1 MPDEG
6 VTRSALGGVAS
17 PFHAFCGQGQLR
29 PLPRNTNEYIVWGQ
43 LYPPTTIVIQ
53 LRGRVIVKGQPK
65 PTPPFLLTSPIMH
78 ENFEDLCR
86 NLRQVSGWSMGN
98 LTVGSLLKAIFGG

>member
-1 MPDEG
+1 MNTLYE
-6 VTRSALGGVAS
+6 VSLTHLL
-17 PFHAFCGQGQLR
+17 QKQLK
-29 PLPRNTNEYIVWGQ
+29 
-43 LYPPTTIVIQ
+43 
-53 LRGRVIVKGQPK
+53 GRVIVKGQPK

>member
-1 MPDEG
+1 MLFADKVNLDLFLEIQMNTLYE
-6 VTRSALGGVAS
+6 VSFTHLL
-17 PFHAFCGQGQLR
+17 QKQLK
-29 PLPRNTNEYIVWGQ
+29 
-43 LYPPTTIVIQ
+43 
-53 LRGRVIVKGQPK
+53 GRVIVKGQPK
-65 PTPPFLLTSPIMH
+65 PTPPFLLASPIMH